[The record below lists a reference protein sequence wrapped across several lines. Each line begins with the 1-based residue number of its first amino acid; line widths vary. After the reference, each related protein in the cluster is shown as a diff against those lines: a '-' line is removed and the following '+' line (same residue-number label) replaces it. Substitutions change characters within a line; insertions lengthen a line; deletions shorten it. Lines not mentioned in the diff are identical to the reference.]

1 MLQQDLRST
10 PKSSG
15 KTPLESFISSLKR
28 VRSNKTLELHQ
39 KRLQFLAQNFDPFA
53 GDVDNECQQILNF
66 YAIEIQDPF
75 QFTNL
80 VLQMLDALEER
91 TRTLSR

>member
-15 KTPLESFISSLKR
+15 MTPLESFISSLKR
-28 VRSNKTLELHQ
+28 VRSHNTLELHQ